1 MSNVRRDTEG
11 RKGKQML
18 HTAGAGL
25 RGGPAE
31 QLPGAPTC
39 NGRYVTGIIGSM
51 GLVNLGYH
59 TRKKCSDKYPQFGHV
74 PSKIFASPTVGR
86 KSLNNTDF
94 KGSRI
99 IKLPG
104 THICLGPALHTTHCF
119 LITTNTTPLPRFTY
133 HGFLILAHFIWCTH
147 LCFVHCSVLSIHIIF
162 ILTLAD
168 T

>member
-11 RKGKQML
+11 RKGKQTL
-18 HTAGAGL
+18 HTDGAGL

-59 TRKKCSDKYPQFGHV
+59 TRKNCSDNYPQFGHA
-74 PSKIFASPTVGR
+74 PSKMFASPTAGI
-86 KSLNNTDF
+86 KNLNNTGF
-94 KGSRI
+94 KGRRI

-104 THICLGPALHTTHCF
+104 MHICLGPILYTADCFWRTNNTPIPLHLHTTVF
-119 LITTNTTPLPRFTY
+119 
-133 HGFLILAHFIWCTH
+133 
-147 LCFVHCSVLSIHIIF
+147 
-162 ILTLAD
+162 
-168 T
+168 

>member
-1 MSNVRRDTEG
+1 MSNVRRDAEG
-11 RKGKQML
+11 RKGKRTL

-59 TRKKCSDKYPQFGHV
+59 TRKKCSDNYPQFGHAL
-74 PSKIFASPTVGR
+74 SKIFVSPTVGR
-86 KSLNNTDF
+86 KGFNNTDF
-94 KGSRI
+94 KGDRI

-104 THICLGPALHTTHCF
+104 TQICLGPALYTAHCF
-119 LITTNTTPLPRFTY
+119 L
-133 HGFLILAHFIWCTH
+133 
-147 LCFVHCSVLSIHIIF
+147 
-162 ILTLAD
+162 
-168 T
+168 